1 LFQTQILALA
11 HMKCRGSIIGLA
23 VLALLALPV
32 LHAVPAL
39 AWSEVSGQEVAR
51 EITPP
56 PLSGSADEKVE
67 LAELKAFIAENASP
81 RRLARAR
88 ADAKRSVEV
97 FLEGMNLE
105 GKNLE
110 GKNIALS
117 ARATDDLH
125 DVVREARRTLKRTS
139 DQLKSG
145 FNRARPFKID
155 KSIHVCLDK
164 DPDSQSFPSAHAAF
178 GTMTAELLAT
188 AVPERATA
196 FRARGRAYGESR
208 NICGLHFL
216 SDVKAGGIVGKRVA
230 EALLQDAGFR
240 AVFDPA
246 AARFRKE
253 LMR

>member
-1 LFQTQILALA
+1 MAPARMKRSVPIIILA
-11 HMKCRGSIIGLA
+11 MLA
-23 VLALLALPV
+23 VLLLPA
-32 LHAVPAL
+32 LHAAPAF
-39 AWSEVSGQEVAR
+39 AWSDVSGQDVAR
-51 EITPP
+51 AITPP
-56 PLSGSADEKVE
+56 PVSGSADEKAE

-105 GKNLE
+105 GMNQ
-110 GKNIALS
+110 GKNISLT

-145 FNRARPFKID
+145 FNRSRPFKID
-155 KSIHVCLDK
+155 RSIHVCLDK

-178 GTMTAELLAT
+178 GTMTAELLAA
-188 AVPERATA
+188 AVPERAMA

-216 SDVKAGGIVGKRVA
+216 SDVKAGGTVGKRVA
-230 EALLQDAGFR
+230 EALLQDAAFR
-240 AVFDPA
+240 AVFDPT
-246 AARFRKE
+246 AARFRKA
-253 LMR
+253 LIP

>member
-1 LFQTQILALA
+1 MAPARMKRSVPIIILA
-11 HMKCRGSIIGLA
+11 MLA
-23 VLALLALPV
+23 VLLLPA
-32 LHAVPAL
+32 LHAAPAF
-39 AWSEVSGQEVAR
+39 AWSDVSGQDVAR
-51 EITPP
+51 AITPP
-56 PLSGSADEKVE
+56 PVSGSADEKAE

-105 GKNLE
+105 GMNQ
-110 GKNIALS
+110 GKNISLT

-145 FNRARPFKID
+145 FNRSRPFKID
-155 KSIHVCLDK
+155 RSIHVCLDK
-164 DPDSQSFPSAHAAF
+164 DPDSQSFP
-178 GTMTAELLAT
+178 L
-188 AVPERATA
+188 A

-216 SDVKAGGIVGKRVA
+216 SDVKAGGTVGKRVA
-230 EALLQDAGFR
+230 EALLQDAAFR
-240 AVFDPA
+240 AVFDPT
-246 AARFRKE
+246 AARFRKA
-253 LMR
+253 LIP

>member
-1 LFQTQILALA
+1 MAPA
-11 HMKCRGSIIGLA
+11 RMKRSVPIIILA

-32 LHAVPAL
+32 LHIAPAF
-39 AWSEVSGQEVAR
+39 AWSEVSAQDVAR
-51 EITPP
+51 AITPP
-56 PLSGSADEKVE
+56 PVSGSADEKAE

-105 GKNLE
+105 GM
-110 GKNIALS
+110 NIALT

-139 DQLKSG
+139 DQLKSD

-155 KSIHVCLDK
+155 RSIHVCLDK

-178 GTMTAELLAT
+178 GTMTAELLAA
-188 AVPERATA
+188 AVPERAMA
-196 FRARGRAYGESR
+196 FRTRGRAYGESR

-216 SDVKAGGIVGKRVA
+216 SDVKAGGTVGKRVA
-230 EALLQDAGFR
+230 EALLQDAAFR

-246 AARFRKE
+246 AARFRKA
-253 LMR
+253 LIP